1 MGEALSGERYG
12 AHLMSADQVAAIQAL
27 FDGDAWQHMT
37 LKTPD
42 EIAKLR
48 AVGAIC
54 AHVLDAVTPHVRPG
68 VTLREIDRLV
78 HELIVD
84 RYGAE
89 VVRLAVKTS
98 GTGLA
103 HTDAISASY
112 GLNDIVANAPADD
125 TELRTGDIFGVDISA
140 RKDGWSGDTARRW
153 LVGNETSPSV
163 TGLYAI
169 SQQVMWLVIGM
180 IRPGVPLN
188 DIAATA
194 VEFVEARGLRII
206 DTFPAVGHGIGREH
220 NDGWFI
226 PWKPG
231 GLNDGR
237 VLESGMTFS
246 VEVYLTTGS
255 GAITFLDND
264 VASLVTVD
272 GTPASYWEHI
282 VAVTDDGCEV
292 LDLRAG
298 EDAAWAATSDIGR
311 ER

>member
-1 MGEALSGERYG
+1 
-12 AHLMSADQVAAIQAL
+12 
-27 FDGDAWQHMT
+27 MT
-37 LKTPD
+37 RKAPD
-42 EIAKLR
+42 EIVKLR

-54 AHVLDAVTPHVRPG
+54 AHVLDAVTPHVPPG

-78 HELIVD
+78 HELVVD
-84 RYGAE
+84 RHGAE
-89 VVRLAVKTS
+89 IVRQAVKTS
-98 GTGLA
+98 GTGLV

-112 GLNDIVANAPADD
+112 GLNDTVANAPADD
-125 TELRTGDIFGVDISA
+125 TELRTGDIFGVDVSA

-153 LVGNETSPSV
+153 LVGNETSPAI
-163 TGLYAI
+163 TGLYAV

-180 IRPGVPLN
+180 IRPGVALN
-188 DIAATA
+188 DIAVAA
-194 VEFVEARGLRII
+194 VAFVEAHGLRII

-237 VLESGMTFS
+237 VLEAGMTFS
-246 VEVYLTTGS
+246 VEVYLTPGS
-255 GAITFLDND
+255 GEITFLDND

-272 GTPASYWEHI
+272 GAPASYWEHI
-282 VAVTDDGCEV
+282 IAVTDDGCEV

-298 EDAAWAATSDIGR
+298 EDASWAMPPTTARAG
-311 ER
+311 